1 MTEISVLVIWKLE
14 NWKLFE
20 IWLLRF
26 GISKPVCI

>member
-1 MTEISVLVIWKLE
+1 MAEISVSVIWKLV

-26 GISKPVCI
+26 GILKSIWI